1 MFKTSNLVA
10 RLRKNLFVRGVYF
23 GFGNWLS
30 KQQRTQMVNLFG
42 YSLKL
47 PSRHPLASMFQAS
60 PRDAMLAALAKV
72 AFSEDLHHYIDV
84 GANVGDS
91 AVVIEHFSKAKLS
104 SDLIEPSDF
113 FFPFLVENSKLL
125 HRPTLHQKFA
135 STSYPTAEINGILYH
150 WPGNAEVV
158 DASSKVLARIQD
170 QVNVGELIRAQTA
183 LVKVDCEGLDVT
195 IIDAALS
202 NTRGEAPIFY
212 FESTLKSEGD
222 YNRVQNLFLRF
233 SSNYD
238 RVAVACPSGILIYG
252 GKIDENFWRLATYQL
267 NLHLLGQRERLY
279 YVDIAVFP
287 KERKTVFDSVL
298 ADMDNLKNP
307 RETY

>member
-1 MFKTSNLVA
+1 MFKISNLIAKV
-10 RLRKNLFVRGVYF
+10 RKNRFARSIYF
-23 GFGNWLS
+23 SFNNWFS
-30 KQQRTQMVNLFG
+30 KQQSTQITNLFG

-47 PSRHPLASMFQAS
+47 PSRHPLASMFKAS
-60 PRDAMLAALAKV
+60 PRDAMLAALSKV
-72 AFSEDLHHYIDV
+72 AFSKDLNHYIDV

-91 AVVIEHFSKAKLS
+91 AVIIEHFSKAKLS
-104 SDLIEPSDF
+104 GDLIEPSDF

-135 STSYPTAEINGILYH
+135 STSYPTADINGILYH

-170 QVNVGELIRAQTA
+170 QVNVGDLIRAETA
-183 LVKVDCEGLDVT
+183 LVKVDCEGLDVS

-222 YNRVQNLFLRF
+222 FNRLQNLFVCLD
-233 SSNYD
+233 SNYD
-238 RVAVACPSGILIYG
+238 RVVVACPSGILIYG

-267 NLHLLGQRERLY
+267 KLHLLGQRERLY

-287 KERKTVFDSVL
+287 KARKLTFDSVL
-298 ADMDNLKNP
+298 MDMDNFKNP
-307 RETY
+307 KETY

>member
-1 MFKTSNLVA
+1 MFKTSNLIAKV
-10 RLRKNLFVRGVYF
+10 RKNRFVRSIYF
-23 GFGNWLS
+23 SFKNWFS
-30 KQQRTQMVNLFG
+30 KQQSTQITNLFG

-47 PSRHPLASMFQAS
+47 PSRHPLASMFKAS

-72 AFSEDLHHYIDV
+72 AFSKDLDHYIDV

-91 AVVIEHFSKAKLS
+91 AVIIEHFSKAKLS

-170 QVNVGELIRAQTA
+170 QVNVGDLIRAETA
-183 LVKVDCEGLDVT
+183 LVKVDCEGLDVS

-202 NTRGEAPIFY
+202 NTRGETPIFY
-212 FESTLKSEGD
+212 FESTLKSESD
-222 YNRVQNLFLRF
+222 YTRLQNLFVRL

-238 RVAVACPSGILIYG
+238 RVAVACPSGILLYG
-252 GKIDENFWRLATYQL
+252 GKIDENFWRLASYQL
-267 NLHLLGQRERLY
+267 TLHLLGQRERLY

-287 KERKTVFDSVL
+287 KARKLTFDSVL
-298 ADMDNLKNP
+298 MDMDNLKDP
-307 RETY
+307 KETY

>member
-1 MFKTSNLVA
+1 MLQIRNLVA
-10 RLRKNLFVRGVYF
+10 KLRKNLLVRAVYF
-23 GFGNWLS
+23 SFTNWLS
-30 KQQRTQMVNLFG
+30 KQQRSQVVNLFG

-47 PSRHPLASMFQAS
+47 PSRHPLAAMFEAS

-72 AFSEDLHHYIDV
+72 AFSKQCDHYIDV

-91 AVVIEHFSKAKLS
+91 AVIIEHFSKVMLS

-125 HRPTLHQKFA
+125 HCPTLHQKFA
-135 STSYPTAEINGILYH
+135 STAYPTAEINGILYH

-158 DASSKVLARIQD
+158 HATSKVLAGIQD
-170 QVNVGELIRAQTA
+170 QINVGELIRAETA
-183 LVKVDCEGLDVT
+183 LVKVDCEGLDVS

-212 FESTLKSEGD
+212 FESTLKSESD
-222 YNRVQNLFLRF
+222 YIRLQNLFVRF

-238 RVAVACPSGILIYG
+238 RVVVACPSGIVVYG
-252 GKIDENFWRLATYQL
+252 GEIDENFWRLANYQL
-267 NLHLLGQRERLY
+267 SLHLLGQRERLY

-287 KERKTVFDSVL
+287 KARKLLFDSVL
-298 ADMDNLKNP
+298 MDMDKLKN
-307 RETY
+307 RKEAS